1 MLTPPSD
8 LDLAALERILASE
21 YGIDVSELRFLPL
34 GADLNTA
41 VYRLEDRAGR
51 LFFLKMRRGELAK
64 ASVELPFVLAQC
76 GLQHVIAP
84 IPNRAGALQT
94 PLAHFH
100 AILFPF
106 VEGHDGWN
114 YRLSPAQW
122 RDFGRSLRVLHTIE
136 LPDQLW
142 NAIPRERYDPVWR
155 TILGRYLNDTTL
167 VERADPAAR
176 AYGELLREREAILRD
191 LLERSEQL
199 AAWATH
205 QSFELRPCHADIHA
219 GNLLIDG
226 AEKLYLVDWDT
237 LIAAPV
243 ERDLMFIGA
252 GIGAIWNTPR
262 EAEQF
267 FAGYGEVALVPELMR
282 YYRFERIV
290 EDFAVTCQ
298 AIFESDEGGE
308 DRAVMVQQLEEQF
321 GPGSVIEMAYAT

>member
-8 LDLAALERILASE
+8 LDLAALEALLASD
-21 YGIDVSELRFLPL
+21 YGLTVRQLHFLPL

-41 VYRLEDRAGR
+41 VYRLDVREGGP
-51 LFFLKMRRGELAK
+51 FFLKLRRGKLAK
-64 ASVELPFVLAQC
+64 ASVELPFVLAQQ
-76 GLQHVIAP
+76 GLRHVIAP

-106 VEGHDGWN
+106 VEGHDAWN
-114 YRLSPAQW
+114 YSLSREQW
-122 RDFGRSLRVLHTIE
+122 RDFGRSLRFLHQCE
-136 LPDQLW
+136 LPEALW
-142 NAIPRERYDPVWR
+142 RAIPRERYDPIWR
-155 TILGRYLNDTTL
+155 GVLRRYLDDATLLGRT
-167 VERADPAAR
+167 DPAAR
-176 AYGELLREREAILRD
+176 AYAELLNERCAVLSD
-191 LLERSEQL
+191 LLERSAAL
-199 AAWATH
+199 AAWAKR

-226 AEKLYLVDWDT
+226 EEKLYLVDWDT
-237 LIAAPV
+237 LIAAPI

-262 EAEQF
+262 ESEQF
-267 FAGYGEVALVPELMR
+267 FAGYGAVVIVPELMR

-298 AIFESDEGGE
+298 ALFESDQGGE
-308 DRAVMVQQLEEQF
+308 DRMLMVQQLAEQF
-321 GPGSVIEMAYAT
+321 GSGSVIEMAYAS